1 MKQRGAIVGITLPAH
16 VADDRELR
24 VACNIF
30 RQRIRKSTIQ
40 GEGEMFQTASE
51 ILDDI
56 TEDERKRF
64 SRELIGTRLYDDLVG
79 NVRIVFGP

>member
-1 MKQRGAIVGITLPAH
+1 
-16 VADDRELR
+16 
-24 VACNIF
+24 
-30 RQRIRKSTIQ
+30 
-40 GEGEMFQTASE
+40 MFQTASE